1 MIVFQD
7 YEGRDVILSDSAEAH
22 ILDGHYEIRELGLLY
37 EVIGETLASPD
48 LVVNRNLALHYYR
61 MYYDTP
67 INDKFAHVVVVRY
80 EGGWDVRTAFPTDK
94 IQAGVVIWEREI

>member
-1 MIVFQD
+1 MRVFQD
-7 YEGRDVILSDSAEAH
+7 YEGRNVILSDSAEAH
-22 ILDGHYEIRELGLLY
+22 ILDGHDEIRELGLLY

-67 INDKFAHVVVVRY
+67 IKDKFAHVVVVRY

-94 IQAGVVIWEREI
+94 IQAGVVIWERES